1 MYQKRVLN
9 KISDRNLIV
18 LLEFRQND
26 LEQCADWNLIGQCVN
41 REIGIC
47 EKCSWRNSC
56 WWEEKSHQV

>member
-26 LEQCADWNLIGQCVN
+26 LEQCADWNLIGQGVN

-47 EKCSWRNSC
+47 EKCS
-56 WWEEKSHQV
+56 

>member
-26 LEQCADWNLIGQCVN
+26 LEQCEDWNLIGQCVN

-47 EKCSWRNSC
+47 EKCS
-56 WWEEKSHQV
+56 